1 VSNTDDPDPVLEPP
15 ENDPIDRP
23 RPSEV
28 NWPLVERRRPG
39 RRAVPPAGSTDARSP
54 DAVDGAGP
62 TPLHAP
68 MWPFR
73 LLAIAGAIVQGRD
86 DLAWENWQL
95 WGGIVVAAVYAIA
108 SILRPIPH
116 RDDHRVRLRIVIEH
130 AVHTGLVMLTGAWA
144 SPLALCLI
152 PTVMVAGFA
161 AGSVFAAQLIVASL
175 VVVTVQYVPDA
186 GFENGLRDAAMW
198 GGLLGLV
205 AFTAG
210 LSQRAAMDA
219 ARQKEAALQRVN
231 RLAEANSL
239 LFALQRVAQ
248 TMPASLDL
256 DDVIDSTISRVT
268 SLVPSDSLS
277 LYLFDDTD
285 GRLDLFRNSGN
296 SATPQIML
304 SSAPPMVRAAIDA
317 PRTVRIADLA
327 EGTGLSAGARS
338 GLYAALRARGTMVG
352 LLAVESE
359 RTEGHTQQH
368 TEIVHG
374 LAEPFGIAIDN
385 SRLFRRIRS
394 ATVTEERRRIARDL
408 HDQVGSSL
416 AFLGFEVDRAQEL
429 AVQGHA
435 MDEVLVDL
443 RQQVTTVVN
452 DIRETLHDLRT
463 DVTDQRD
470 LPATLGDH
478 LARVGDRR
486 HLQTERNVDAPSR
499 PPRQVERELWQ
510 IALEAITN
518 VERHAQAS
526 RVTVTYISHPDRV
539 LLQVSDDGIGLNNG
553 PRRADRY
560 GMIGM
565 RERAHGIGASLRVES
580 TPGGGTTI
588 TVDLEPG
595 EARS

>member
-1 VSNTDDPDPVLEPP
+1 MLEPP

-23 RPSEV
+23 RPSDV

-54 DAVDGAGP
+54 DGVDGSGP
-62 TPLHAP
+62 TPLYAP

-73 LLAIAGAIVQGRD
+73 LLAIVGAIVQGRE

-95 WGGIVVAAVYAIA
+95 WGGIAVAAVYAITA
-108 SILRPIPH
+108 ILRPIPH

-161 AGSVFAAQLIVASL
+161 AGSVFAAQLIIASL

-186 GFENGLRDAAMW
+186 GFEHGLRDAAMW

-248 TMPASLDL
+248 SMPASLDL
-256 DDVIDSTISRVT
+256 DDVIDSTIARVT

-359 RTEGHTQQH
+359 RTDGHTQQH

-429 AVQGHA
+429 AAQGHS

-470 LPATLGDH
+470 LPATLRDH

-486 HLQTERNVDAPSR
+486 QLQTESKVDAPSR

-526 RVTVTYISHPDRV
+526 KVTVTYISHPDRV

-565 RERAHGIGASLRVES
+565 RERTHGIGASLRVEP

-588 TVDLEPG
+588 TVELEPG
-595 EARS
+595 EVRS

>member
-1 VSNTDDPDPVLEPP
+1 MLEPP

-23 RPSEV
+23 RPSDV

-39 RRAVPPAGSTDARSP
+39 RRAVPPAGATDARSP
-54 DAVDGAGP
+54 DSVDGAGP
-62 TPLHAP
+62 APIHAP

-73 LLAIAGAIVQGRD
+73 LLAIAGAIVQGRE
-86 DLAWENWQL
+86 DLTWENWQL
-95 WGGIVVAAVYAIA
+95 WGGLIVAAVYAIA

-161 AGSVFAAQLIVASL
+161 AGSVFAAQLIIASL

-186 GFENGLRDAAMW
+186 GFEHGLRDAAMW

-248 TMPASLDL
+248 SMPASLDL

-317 PRTVRIADLA
+317 PRTVRIVDLA
-327 EGTGLSAGARS
+327 EGTGLSTGARS

-359 RTEGHTQQH
+359 RTDGHTQQH

-429 AVQGHA
+429 AAQGHQ
-435 MDEVLVDL
+435 MEDVLVDL

-470 LPATLGDH
+470 LPATLRDH

-486 HLQTERNVDAPSR
+486 HLQTESNVDAPSR

-526 RVTVTYISHPDRV
+526 KVTVTYISHPDRV

-560 GMIGM
+560 GMIGI
-565 RERAHGIGASLRVES
+565 RERTHGIGASLRVEP

-588 TVDLEPG
+588 TVELEPG
-595 EARS
+595 EVRS

>member
-1 VSNTDDPDPVLEPP
+1 MSDTDDLHSVDPSDPV
-15 ENDPIDRP
+15 DRP
-23 RPSEV
+23 SPSDI

-39 RRAVPPAGSTDARSP
+39 RRTGPPDGAVEARSP
-54 DAVDGAGP
+54 DGIDGGALLSI
-62 TPLHAP
+62 TAP

-73 LLAIAGAIVQGRD
+73 VLAVVGAVVQGRN
-86 DLAWENWQL
+86 DLSWGNWQL
-95 WGGIVVAAVYAIA
+95 WGALVVAGMVTLFSLAH
-108 SILRPIPH
+108 PIPY
-116 RDDHRVRLRIVIEH
+116 RDDHRGRLRIVIEH
-130 AVHTGLVMLTGAWA
+130 ALYTGMVMLTGAWL
-144 SPLALCLI
+144 SPLALLLI

-175 VVVTVQYVPDA
+175 VVVTVQYVPDV
-186 GFENGLRDAAMW
+186 GFERGLKDAAMW
-198 GGLLGLV
+198 AGLLGVV
-205 AFTAG
+205 AFTTG

-231 RLAEANSL
+231 RLSEANSL

-248 TMPASLDL
+248 SMPASLDL
-256 DDVIDSTISRVT
+256 DDVIDSTISRVNA
-268 SLVPSDSLS
+268 LVPSDSLS

-285 GRLDLFRNSGN
+285 GRLDLFRNTGT
-296 SATPQIML
+296 SAQPQIML
-304 SSAPPMVRAAIDA
+304 ASAPSMIRSAIDA
-317 PRTVRIADLA
+317 PRTVRIADLPA
-327 EGTGLSAGARS
+327 GTGLSATARS

-352 LLAVESE
+352 LLAVESD
-359 RTEGHTQQH
+359 RTGGLTQQH

-429 AVQGHA
+429 ATRGHA

-443 RQQVTTVVN
+443 RQQVTAVVN

-470 LPATLGDH
+470 LPATLCDH
-478 LARVGDRR
+478 LARVADRR
-486 HLQTERNVDAPSR
+486 QLRAEADVDAPVR

-510 IALEAITN
+510 VALEAITN

-526 RVTVTYISHPDRV
+526 TVRVTYISHRDRV
-539 LLQVSDDGIGLNNG
+539 FLQVSDDGIGLNNS

-560 GMIGM
+560 GMVGM
-565 RERAHGIGASLRVES
+565 RERTHGIGASLRVEP

-588 TVDLEPG
+588 SVELDPSEVRP
-595 EARS
+595 

>member
-1 VSNTDDPDPVLEPP
+1 VSDTDDLHSVDPS
-15 ENDPIDRP
+15 DPIDRP
-23 RPSEV
+23 SPSDI

-39 RRAVPPAGSTDARSP
+39 RRGGPPAGEIEARSP
-54 DAVDGAGP
+54 DGVDGAGRLSI
-62 TPLHAP
+62 TAPL
-68 MWPFR
+68 WPFR
-73 LLAIAGAIVQGRD
+73 LLALAGAVAQGRD
-86 DLAWENWQL
+86 DLSWENWQL
-95 WGGIVVAAVYAIA
+95 WGALLVAGVAALAAIA
-108 SILRPIPH
+108 RPIPH
-116 RDDHRVRLRIVIEH
+116 RDDHRGRLRIVIEYSLY
-130 AVHTGLVMLTGAWA
+130 TGLVMLTGAWA

-161 AGSVFAAQLIVASL
+161 AGSVFAAQLIVTSL
-175 VVVTVQYVPDA
+175 VVVTVQYVPDV
-186 GFENGLRDAAMW
+186 GFETGIKDAAMW
-198 GGLLGLV
+198 AGLLGVV
-205 AFTAG
+205 AFTTG
-210 LSQRAAMDA
+210 LSQRAAVDA

-231 RLAEANSL
+231 RLSEANSL

-248 TMPASLDL
+248 SMPASLDL
-256 DDVIDSTISRVT
+256 DDVIDSTLSRVNA
-268 SLVPSDSLS
+268 LVPSDSLA

-285 GRLDLFRNSGN
+285 GRLDLFRNTGA
-296 SATPQIML
+296 SAQPQIML
-304 SSAPPMVRAAIDA
+304 SSAPSMIRAAIDA
-317 PRTVRIADLA
+317 PRTVRVADLPA
-327 EGTGLSAGARS
+327 GTGLSPTARS

-359 RTEGHTQQH
+359 RTEGLTQQH

-429 AVQGHA
+429 AARGHA

-470 LPATLGDH
+470 LPATLRDH
-478 LARVGDRR
+478 LARVADRR
-486 HLQTERNVDAPSR
+486 QLQTEAEVDAPVR

-518 VERHAQAS
+518 VERHAQATTV
-526 RVTVTYISHPDRV
+526 RVTYLSHPDRV
-539 LLQVSDDGIGLNNG
+539 FLQVSDDGIGLNNG

-560 GMIGM
+560 GMVGM
-565 RERAHGIGASLRVES
+565 RERTHGIGASLRVEP

-588 TVDLEPG
+588 TVELDPSKG
-595 EARS
+595 RS

>member
-1 VSNTDDPDPVLEPP
+1 M
-15 ENDPIDRP
+15 
-23 RPSEV
+23 

-39 RRAVPPAGSTDARSP
+39 QRAIPPTGSTDARTADPSGQSP
-54 DAVDGAGP
+54 IA
-62 TPLHAP
+62 AP

-73 LLAIAGAIVQGRD
+73 LLAIAGAIVQGRED
-86 DLAWENWQL
+86 MSWSNWQL
-95 WGGIVVAAVYAIA
+95 WGGIAAAAAYAIA
-108 SILRPIPH
+108 VTLRPIPH

-130 AVHTGLVMLTGAWA
+130 AFHTGLVMLTGAWT

-161 AGSVFAAQLIVASL
+161 AGSVIAAQLIVASV

-186 GFENGLRDAAMW
+186 GFEDGLRDAAMW
-198 GGLLGLV
+198 AALLGVV
-205 AFTAG
+205 AFTTG
-210 LSQRAAMDA
+210 LSQRATLDA

-231 RLAEANSL
+231 RLSEANSL

-277 LYLFDDTD
+277 LYLFDETD
-285 GRLDLFRNSGN
+285 GRLDLFRNSGTT
-296 SATPQIML
+296 ATAQIML
-304 SSAPPMVRAAIDA
+304 ANAPPMVRAAIDA

-327 EGTGLSAGARS
+327 EGSGLSPTARS

-359 RTEGHTQQH
+359 RVEGLTRQH

-429 AVQGHA
+429 ATQGHSMEA
-435 MDEVLVDL
+435 VLVDL

-470 LPATLGDH
+470 LPATLRDH

-486 HLQTERNVDAPSR
+486 QLHTESHVDAPSR

-518 VERHAQAS
+518 VERHAEAS
-526 RVTVTYISHPDRV
+526 KVVVTYISHPDHV
-539 LLQVSDDGIGLNNG
+539 LLQISDDGIGLNTG

-565 RERAHGIGASLRVES
+565 RERTHGIGASLRVGP
-580 TPGGGTTI
+580 TQGGGTTI
-588 TVDLEPG
+588 TVELEPG
-595 EARS
+595 ETKS